1 VARVD
6 AMNASRRT
14 MRILACLWPVLIMA
28 CLAVPPVGAADVAV
42 PPLTGRVVDLTGT
55 LSAPQKGDL
64 EARLAAFEARKGS
77 QVAVLLV
84 STTRPE
90 EIEQYSIRVV
100 EAWKLGREKSDDGAL
115 LLVAV
120 EDRTMRIEVGHGLE
134 GALTDIMSKRIIA
147 DIITP
152 RFRAG
157 DMAGGIGAGVD
168 AMIKVIDGEELPP
181 PAPTAARGRDGG
193 GIGAGILFL
202 ALIVSMVLRSVFGR
216 VLGGVFS
223 GGLVGLL
230 ASFML
235 GSVILGVLLGIGA
248 LIFGLVGGGL
258 GGLGAMGHRGGR
270 GGGFG
275 GGFGGGGGGFGGGFG
290 GGGGSFGG
298 GGASGRW

>member
-1 VARVD
+1 
-6 AMNASRRT
+6 
-14 MRILACLWPVLIMA
+14 MRILTRLWPVLF
-28 CLAVPPVGAADVAV
+28 LALLTGPLRAADVAI
-42 PPLTGRVVDLTGT
+42 PPLTGRVVDLTGA
-55 LSAPQKGDL
+55 LSAAEKSGL
-64 EARLAAFEARKGS
+64 EAKLAAFEARKGS

-84 STTRPE
+84 PTTKPE

-100 EAWKLGREKSDDGAL
+100 EVWKLGREKSDDGAL
-115 LLVAV
+115 LLVAIN
-120 EDRTMRIEVGHGLE
+120 DRTMRIEVGHGLE

-157 DMAGGIGAGVD
+157 DIAGGIGAGVD

-181 PAPTAARGRDGG
+181 PARTASRGPDGG

-202 ALIVSMVLRSVFGR
+202 ALIVSMVLRSIFGR

-248 LIFGLVGGGL
+248 LIFAMVGGGL

-275 GGFGGGGGGFGGGFG
+275 GWGGSGGGGGGFGGGFG